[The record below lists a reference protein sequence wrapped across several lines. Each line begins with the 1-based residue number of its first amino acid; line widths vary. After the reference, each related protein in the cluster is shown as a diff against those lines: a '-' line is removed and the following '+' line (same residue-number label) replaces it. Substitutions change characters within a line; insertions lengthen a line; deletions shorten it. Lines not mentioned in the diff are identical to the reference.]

1 MLEILCLA
9 HRYGIDELVKLVSKF
24 LKSTLHLRDVSKIY
38 NHANMFELE
47 DLVAT
52 TSEFMDRNAK
62 KVLVSEDFLHLSANA
77 LVKLVEVSSQR
88 HIFLFSISYYSNF
101 RSVYSCIFLLV
112 MNLKISWFYCFQ
124 CERYLAQHFQGFFI
138 VDLASWCVSILCYL
152 NELKRRFRL

>member
-1 MLEILCLA
+1 MKLTRKKFLYAGKIDVILLDKDLVLEILCLA

-62 KVLVSEDFLHLSANA
+62 KVLVSEDFLHLSSNA
-77 LVKLVEVSSQR
+77 LVKLVEVS
-88 HIFLFSISYYSNF
+88 IFILNK
-101 RSVYSCIFLLV
+101 LLKV
-112 MNLKISWFYCFQ
+112 Q
-124 CERYLAQHFQGFFI
+124 
-138 VDLASWCVSILCYL
+138 VDL
-152 NELKRRFRL
+152 